1 MKEINDN
8 IIIRKMTLDD
18 LVEINSI
25 GLENFDDFWNINV
38 LRSELSK
45 SDNNSTYFVA
55 LEDKHILG
63 FAGTL
68 KILSEVN
75 IMNIAV
81 RKDMRKLGIGS
92 ALLQHLINFSKEQD
106 ASSITLEVNGHNSVG
121 GNVSAINLYKKY
133 HFEQVGLRKKYYN
146 NTDNAILMSLYLK

>member
-1 MKEINDN
+1 MKVINDN

-106 ASSITLEVNGHNSVG
+106 ASSITLEVNENT
-121 GNVSAINLYKKY
+121 VSAINLYKKY